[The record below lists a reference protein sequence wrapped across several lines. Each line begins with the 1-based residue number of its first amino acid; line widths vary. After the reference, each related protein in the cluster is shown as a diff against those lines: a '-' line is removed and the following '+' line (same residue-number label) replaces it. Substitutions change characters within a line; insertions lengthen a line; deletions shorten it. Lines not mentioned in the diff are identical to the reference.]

1 MNDESHFPD
10 LPPGLTEA
18 QVERVH
24 RAAGE
29 CRWQIEHPSTDFP
42 IAERLETDLIV
53 SICKAYETGR
63 GIWHAD
69 DLEQVIAARDALKEA
84 SDAARESGN
93 TEVLDAART
102 VVNALNDL
110 YVEIDTAIR
119 AINVAAVEKA
129 TALAVLHRDQSV
141 PRAAARAETRDVG
154 EQVEAL
160 EGEIAAAEQAQQ
172 LIRNQINVNVL
183 NNLTLQF
190 GDLTVTIQKLKASLA
205 SVNISFRMKE
215 LFSGMIEVGGERLA
229 EALAEVKQAAA
240 SFGKSM
246 EGVAD
251 VTEALEKLLAPLARV
266 AEGGERLVRTVRAA
280 WRKLFGPREPLPWP
294 TGLRLLPPEGTD
306 NEPRDV
312 ELVELRR
319 FEGVEGITFGL
330 APLSGGQFV
339 SGGEDKTLRLWSV
352 TEPTPLVGH
361 RAHPAGRTP
370 STRRLDRSHRGTES
384 GPRGYC
390 VARRDSGSLGYH
402 CTGAHSP
409 FCWRYRAIARRCSTR
424 R

>member
-1 MNDESHFPD
+1 
-10 LPPGLTEA
+10 
-18 QVERVH
+18 
-24 RAAGE
+24 
-29 CRWQIEHPSTDFP
+29 
-42 IAERLETDLIV
+42 
-53 SICKAYETGR
+53 
-63 GIWHAD
+63 
-69 DLEQVIAARDALKEA
+69 
-84 SDAARESGN
+84 
-93 TEVLDAART
+93 VLDAART

-141 PRAAARAETRDVG
+141 PRAAARAETHDVG

-240 SFGKSM
+240 SFGKAK

-266 AEGGERLVRTVRAA
+266 AEGGERLVRTVRTA

-352 TEPTPLVGH
+352 TEPTSLAELQAHDDWIVRIAALNRDRVVTASRDATLV
-361 RAHPAGRTP
+361 
-370 STRRLDRSHRGTES
+370 LWDI
-384 GPRGYC
+384 
-390 VARRDSGSLGYH
+390 
-402 CTGAHSP
+402 
-409 FCWRYRAIARRCSTR
+409 IARAPIR
-424 R
+424 RIAGDTEPLRDVAALDVEHFLSVSRRSGCRLWHSKKEQA